1 MSNIHNQTLPEGTQ
15 LGVYEIKAVSK
26 VDRFEITYR
35 AWNHHLKEWV
45 EIHEYFPHDFAIRTK
60 DGLGVESRSA
70 SDKEKFDYGL
80 QAFLSEYEKL
90 AQIEHA
96 NIVKAENSLQFNGT
110 AYLITDYPEGAPLYK
125 LISSQTTFDDTEL
138 KFILV
143 SVLNAL
149 QKVHEDNIVHGGIQP
164 ETIILS
170 NNGEPQLTGFAIARL
185 TLAENAAKL
194 ENELATGYAPPELY
208 KSAGNPGPGTDFYA
222 LGATMYY
229 CITHNQP
236 TAAQSRLL
244 ALSKGELDPIA
255 SLSAS
260 SGTAYSAELLQAIDW
275 MLRPEYSNRPK
286 SAAEIL
292 ALLQSEPVGDQKG
305 TMSGGQEAEN
315 LGNTNRIARNPLWI
329 GVMAGIAGL
338 LVVGLWLLGKKPSEI
353 SSDKVNAVTVQPL
366 DQSNPGT
373 SKPKEDQPVALPT
386 TPSAQESE
394 PGKQAAPIEKEIN
407 EPEKQPIQ
415 DNDAM
420 QLSSAADESQAKNN
434 RIEQTASF
442 TESNSVPNTQPN
454 DKVTT
459 GQEPGESQQIAV
471 IEKSQEQPKKQGL
484 PKKPGSQDSVKGYL
498 AAAKN
503 AMKAVRLT
511 TPAEDNAYKYY
522 QMVLAI
528 EPDNAEA
535 RAGLQKIVDRYI
547 WFVQKSKAEGKL
559 STAMRALQ
567 KAESVLPD
575 DPRLQR
581 IRAELAA
588 AKK

>member
-70 SDKEKFDYGL
+70 RDKENFDYGL
-80 QAFLSEYEKL
+80 QAFLAEYDRL
-90 AQIEHA
+90 TQIEHA
-96 NIVKAENSLQFNGT
+96 NIVKAENTLRFNGT
-110 AYLITDYPEGAPLYK
+110 AYLITAYPEGVPLSK
-125 LISSQTTFDDTEL
+125 LISAQTSFEDTEL

-143 SVLNAL
+143 SVLNVL

-164 ETIILS
+164 ATIILS
-170 NNGEPQLTGFAIARL
+170 KKGEPQLTGFAIARL

-194 ENELATGYAPPELY
+194 EAELAAGYAPPELY
-208 KSAGNPGPGTDFYA
+208 KSASNPGPGTDFYA

-236 TAAQSRLL
+236 TAAQSRML
-244 ALSKGELDPIA
+244 ALSKGEVDPLA

-260 SGTAYSAELLQAIDW
+260 NGTAYSEELLQAINW

-292 ALLQSEPVGDQKG
+292 ALLQSEPVNEQVGSMMGK
-305 TMSGGQEAEN
+305 QEAADID
-315 LGNTNRIARNPLWI
+315 NTNRIARNPLWI

-338 LVVGLWLLGKKPSEI
+338 LIVGIWLAKKPSEI
-353 SSDKVNAVTVQPL
+353 SSDKADTATVQSL
-366 DQSNPGT
+366 DQPNSGT
-373 SKPKEDQPVALPT
+373 LKSKEDQSVALT
-386 TPSAQESE
+386 TTQSAQESE
-394 PGKQAAPIEKEIN
+394 LGKLAEPIEKEIN
-407 EPEKQPIQ
+407 QPEKQPMQ
-415 DNDAM
+415 GNDAM
-420 QLSSAADESQAKNN
+420 QLSAAADENQTKNS
-434 RIEQTASF
+434 RVADDPSSP
-442 TESNSVPNTQPN
+442 ESNSVSNTKPN
-454 DKVTT
+454 DKITT
-459 GQEPGESQQIAV
+459 GQESGGSQQIEV
-471 IEKSQEQPKKQGL
+471 IEKSLEQPKKPSL
-484 PKKPGSQDSVKGYL
+484 PENPRDQDSVKDYL
-498 AAAKN
+498 AAAKQ

-547 WFVQKSKAEGKL
+547 WFVQKSRAEGKL
-559 STAMRALQ
+559 NTAMRALQ

-575 DPRLQR
+575 DPRLQG

>member
-70 SDKEKFDYGL
+70 SDKENFDYGL
-80 QAFLSEYEKL
+80 QVFLAEYDRL
-90 AQIEHA
+90 TQIEHA
-96 NIVKAENSLQFNGT
+96 NIVKAENTLQFNGT
-110 AYLITDYPEGAPLYK
+110 AYLITAYPEGVPLSK
-125 LISSQTTFDDTEL
+125 LISSQTSFEDTEL

-143 SVLNAL
+143 SVLSVL
-149 QKVHEDNIVHGGIQP
+149 QKIHEDNIVHGGIQP
-164 ETIILS
+164 ASIILS
-170 NNGEPQLTGFAIARL
+170 KKGEPQLTGFAIARL

-194 ENELATGYAPPELY
+194 EDELAPGYAPPELY
-208 KSAGNPGPGTDFYA
+208 KSASKPGPGTDFYA

-236 TAAQSRLL
+236 TAAQSRML
-244 ALSKGELDPIA
+244 ALSKGELDPLA
-255 SLSAS
+255 TF
-260 SGTAYSAELLQAIDW
+260 SGSTGTVYSAELLQAIDW

-286 SAAEIL
+286 SASEIL
-292 ALLQSEPVGDQKG
+292 ALLQSEPVNDQMGSMMGK
-305 TMSGGQEAEN
+305 QEAADAD
-315 LGNTNRIARNPLWI
+315 NTNRISRNPLWI
-329 GVMAGIAGL
+329 SVIAGIAGL
-338 LVVGLWLLGKKPSEI
+338 LIVGLWLLGKKPSEI
-353 SSDKVNAVTVQPL
+353 SSDRAKAVTVQSL
-366 DQSNPGT
+366 DQPNPGITTAT
-373 SKPKEDQPVALPT
+373 SKP
-386 TPSAQESE
+386 
-394 PGKQAAPIEKEIN
+394 KEIN

-415 DNDAM
+415 GNDAM
-420 QLSSAADESQAKNN
+420 QLSSAADENPAKNS
-434 RIEQTASF
+434 RAADPQSLP
-442 TESNSVPNTQPN
+442 ESNSVSNAKPN

-459 GQEPGESQQIAV
+459 QQDSGGSQQIAV
-471 IEKSQEQPKKQGL
+471 IEKSQEP
-484 PKKPGSQDSVKGYL
+484 PKKPSLPENPHDQDSVKGYL
-498 AAAKN
+498 AAAKQ

-511 TPAEDNAYKYY
+511 TPAGDNAYKYY

-535 RAGLQKIVDRYI
+535 RAGLQKIVDRYV
-547 WFVQKSKAEGKL
+547 WFLQKSRAEGKL
-559 STAMRALQ
+559 SAAMRALQ

-575 DPRLQR
+575 DPRLQS
-581 IRAELAA
+581 IRAELVA